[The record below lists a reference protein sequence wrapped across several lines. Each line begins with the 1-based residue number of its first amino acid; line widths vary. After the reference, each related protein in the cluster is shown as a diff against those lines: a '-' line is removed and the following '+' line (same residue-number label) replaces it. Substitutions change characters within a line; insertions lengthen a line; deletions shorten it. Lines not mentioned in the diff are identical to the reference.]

1 VHPSAHRVGA
11 PNATLRSTSTAVKL
25 FPGAAIELFQPC
37 RWPVWQLYRLASC
50 LRADQ
55 EDAASDLAP
64 SDPADPSLSAPVPNL
79 DESIE
84 ELRQIADDRD
94 DIWPRPPGL
103 PWALGMPAQPP
114 TSFMS

>member
-1 VHPSAHRVGA
+1 
-11 PNATLRSTSTAVKL
+11 
-25 FPGAAIELFQPC
+25 
-37 RWPVWQLYRLASC
+37 
-50 LRADQ
+50 
-55 EDAASDLAP
+55 
-64 SDPADPSLSAPVPNL
+64 VPNL

-114 TSFMS
+114 TSSMS